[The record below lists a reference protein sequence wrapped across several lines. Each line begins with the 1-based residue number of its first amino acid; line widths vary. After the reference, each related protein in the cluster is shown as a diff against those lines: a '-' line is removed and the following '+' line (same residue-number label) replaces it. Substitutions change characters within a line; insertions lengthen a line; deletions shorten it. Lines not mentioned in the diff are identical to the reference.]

1 MVSMADGSEIPPG
14 EVHLWWGSLA
24 VDDDELGRLATL
36 LDGPELA
43 RAERLRIPEARRRFI
58 AARATLRSIL
68 GEVTAVDPRAVRFAY
83 GEHGKPRLAGGGPCF
98 NASDSGDHVAV
109 ALASAELGVDLEL
122 LRRLERPEGLAR
134 RICTDD
140 EHAAWTLLP
149 DADRDAALLRL
160 WTAKEAALKALG
172 TGLGGGL
179 RNVELDL
186 DGSRPPRLRRLCGEL
201 DGWQLLAAD
210 PAPGLTCTVVVRGDG
225 WRVVQ
230 RHISP
235 SATMLG

>member
-24 VDDDELGRLATL
+24 VDDDELGRLAAL

-43 RAERLRIPEARRRFI
+43 RADRFRIPEARRRFI

-68 GEVTAVDPRAVRFAY
+68 GKVTAVDPRAVRFAY

-98 NASDSGDHVAV
+98 NTSDSGDHVVV
-109 ALASAELGVDLEL
+109 ALAGAELGVDLEL
-122 LRRLERPEGLAR
+122 LRPLVRPEGLAQ

-140 EHAAWTLLP
+140 EHAAWALLP
-149 DADRDAALLRL
+149 EAGRDAALLCL

-179 RNVELDL
+179 RNVELEL
-186 DGSRPPRLRRLCGEL
+186 DGSRPPRLRRLCGAAE
-201 DGWQLLAAD
+201 GWQLLVAD
-210 PAPGLTCTVVVRGDG
+210 TAPDLLCTVVIRGGG
-225 WRVVQ
+225 WRVLP
-230 RHISP
+230 RRAH
-235 SATMLG
+235 ATPR